1 MIESKNNSSQIIHS
15 NQSTQSIHSSYNTYT
30 NINCKNQQNNLLSP
44 SPHLPLEIL
53 LEIFHYGGNH
63 DPKQLHSCLL
73 VNRDW
78 FNSASL
84 IIWARPFDIVSIMN
98 SAKLIEIYFMFF
110 SKEIKDDMMI
120 NHNIDVST
128 GNQSPTINYL
138 SLLRHIDFKNV
149 YRAVRIWI
157 RCKSLHEPFDL
168 NVKRIQTKQANQL
181 MNELGKLFSNGS
193 ARINKLSLDIRHF
206 EHYID
211 EDSIDFKSW
220 PCYSGEYSGSYDK
233 SLCQLREFVCGGKFS
248 KNTIIFGLTKTCE
261 EIESITIEDS
271 SETSSE
277 FLANLMK
284 NQRRL
289 QQFVLSNWKSDSK
302 CILSSL
308 AKTKALRHIEFIG
321 CDFPENDDDDDCKNY
336 FDGLIKCI
344 NLETLKFEQCKNLST
359 KLMKPF
365 IKAEF
370 RNLTKLHFD
379 NDSNPAD
386 PPTIEL
392 QSIIVNAKDSL
403 KEIFFNIQLSLHV
416 DILDTV
422 ATNCPKLKKLSV
434 NIENESEIR
443 HLTALFQH
451 CKHLLEL
458 RISRKKY
465 PPFSI
470 GKQTLVELG
479 AVIPPSLKK
488 LELLGFTFEVSTWT
502 AFLDQCPGS
511 INCFV
516 FNCLKQQQSYIKTV
530 SDYANRHNKIIK
542 NDPYIEIPEYVS
554 LELENKNHL

>member
-1 MIESKNNSSQIIHS
+1 
-15 NQSTQSIHSSYNTYT
+15 
-30 NINCKNQQNNLLSP
+30 
-44 SPHLPLEIL
+44 
-53 LEIFHYGGNH
+53 
-63 DPKQLHSCLL
+63 
-73 VNRDW
+73 
-78 FNSASL
+78 
-84 IIWARPFDIVSIMN
+84 MN

-110 SKEIKDDMMI
+110 AKEIKDDMMI

-128 GNQSPTINYL
+128 KNQFPTINYL
-138 SLLRHIDFKNV
+138 SLLRHIDFQNV
-149 YRAVRIWI
+149 YKAVRIWI

-168 NVKRIQTKQANQL
+168 NVKRIQTKQANRL

-206 EHYID
+206 EHYTD
-211 EDSIDFKSW
+211 ESSIEFKSW
-220 PCYSGEYSGSYDK
+220 PCYSGAYYPGPYDK

-271 SETSSE
+271 FETSSE

-289 QQFVLSNWKSDSK
+289 QHFVLANWKSDSK

-308 AKTKALRHIEFIG
+308 AKTKTLRHIEFIG
-321 CDFPENDDDDDCKNY
+321 CDFPENDEEDDDRKHY

-365 IKAEF
+365 IQAEF

-422 ATNCPKLKKLSV
+422 ATNCPNLKKLSV
-434 NIENESEIR
+434 NIENDSEIR
-443 HLTALFQH
+443 QLIGLFQH

-465 PPFSI
+465 PLFSI
-470 GKQTLVELG
+470 GKTSLVELG

-511 INCFV
+511 INSFV
-516 FNCLKQQQSYIKTV
+516 FNLKQQSYINIVKN
-530 SDYANRHNKIIK
+530 YANRHNKKLK
-542 NDPYIEIPEYVS
+542 NDSYIEISEYVS
-554 LELENKNHL
+554 LELENKNHLRSL